1 MAGYLEIAIDQGAS
15 FNTTAQIVEA
25 NNQPRDL
32 TSSNAFSQIRKS
44 YQSTVAY
51 DLTVLIFDAPNGI
64 ISLSMSAP
72 ETANLRSGR
81 YVYDVKTVDPVGYV
95 QRVLEGIV
103 VVTPGV
109 TR

>member
-1 MAGYLEIAIDQGAS
+1 MAGYLEIQIDQGAS
-15 FNTTAQIVEA
+15 FNTTVTIVEA

-44 YQSTVAY
+44 YQSITSQ
-51 DLTVLIFDAPNGI
+51 DLTCVIFDAPNGV
-64 ISLSMSAP
+64 ISLSMSAS
-72 ETANLRSGR
+72 ETANLKSGR
-81 YVYDVKTVDPVGYV
+81 YVYDVKTVDPVGYT

-103 VVTPGV
+103 VVAPGV